1 MDLKNLVQSKNY
13 KIIVI
18 SLASLA
24 VIFLT
29 FTAGMSI
36 GFHKARF
43 SYQWGENYHK
53 NFTGPRGGMFRGM
66 LGDFGGK
73 DFIDAHG
80 ASGQILK
87 IDPSIGSGQAE
98 LVIKGQDGVE
108 KIIVVEEDVTVLHL
122 RETVKPSEL
131 KVDDYITVI
140 GSPTSDGKIEAKFIR
155 VLPAP
160 GVFKVMNGK

>member
-13 KIIVI
+13 KIIMI

-73 DFIDAHG
+73 DFIDSHG

-87 IDPSIGSGQAE
+87 IDGSE
-98 LVIKGQDGVE
+98 LIIKGQDGVE
-108 KIIVVEEDVTVLHL
+108 KIIVVKEDVAVLHL

>member
-1 MDLKNLVQSKNY
+1 MDLKHLVQSKNY

-36 GFHKARF
+36 GFHKAKF

-87 IDPSIGSGQAE
+87 IDGSE

-108 KIIVVEEDVTVLHL
+108 KIIVVKEDIAVLHL

>member
-13 KIIVI
+13 KIIMI

-53 NFTGPRGGMFRGM
+53 NFIGPRGGMFRGM

-73 DFIDAHG
+73 DFIDSHG

-87 IDPSIGSGQAE
+87 IDGSE
-98 LVIKGQDGVE
+98 LIIKGQDGVE
-108 KIIVVEEDVTVLHL
+108 KIIVVKEDVAVLHL